1 MRSTFKGTF
10 AFHVLKATDK
20 FERWI
25 PSAFL
30 PPPEFCVGNWGIG
43 SAPRRKIECIGKFIS
58 NYRIAKVTPTLIA
71 ITKKPNSSLGSI
83 VCWSPGQLP
92 QEDGSSPSHRSPV
105 PITLDDNPS
114 KAAGIPL
121 LEISGWREPCAGLTR
136 GECGMPGS
144 AKERSVLLL
153 PLEARGGMPAVL
165 GRHEVAV
172 SNSGRRRLQPWG
184 GEGLRGRPMVRVPN
198 PSLGWLD

>member
-1 MRSTFKGTF
+1 
-10 AFHVLKATDK
+10 
-20 FERWI
+20 
-25 PSAFL
+25 
-30 PPPEFCVGNWGIG
+30 
-43 SAPRRKIECIGKFIS
+43 
-58 NYRIAKVTPTLIA
+58 
-71 ITKKPNSSLGSI
+71 
-83 VCWSPGQLP
+83 
-92 QEDGSSPSHRSPV
+92 
-105 PITLDDNPS
+105 
-114 KAAGIPL
+114 
-121 LEISGWREPCAGLTR
+121 
-136 GECGMPGS
+136 MPGS